1 MNKNLNYSNKPLV
14 CLTSYNKFTAEI
26 ADEFCDIILVGD
38 SLGMAYYGDE
48 NTRDVSLNE
57 IIRHACSVRKGIKK
71 SLMVVDMPY
80 GTYRNPNMALKNA
93 KLILKKT
100 KCDAIKIEGGSK
112 VLNIV
117 RVLVKNKIKV
127 VGHIGLLPQSI
138 KKTEDYKVKGKTDL
152 EKKKLVNDFIEL
164 QKAGVISIV
173 VEAVKAKVVDELLNI
188 ARIPIIGIGAS
199 PNCHG
204 QILVLED
211 ILGMFERTPK
221 FVKKYA
227 NFRENIKKTI
237 KKYSID
243 VKQGKFPNK
252 KYTY

>member
-1 MNKNLNYSNKPLV
+1 MNKKLNLNKPLV

-38 SLGMAYYGDE
+38 SVGMAYYGDQ

-57 IIRHACSVRKGIKK
+57 IVRHALSVRKGIKK

-80 GTYRNPNMALKNA
+80 GTYKNSKIALKNA

-100 KCDAIKIEGGSK
+100 KCDAIKIEGGSRFSSIIK
-112 VLNIV
+112 L
-117 RVLVKNKIKV
+117 LVKNNIKV
-127 VGHIGLLPQSI
+127 VGHIGLMPQSI
-138 KKTEDYKVKGKTDL
+138 KNTKDYKVKGKTDF
-152 EKKKLVNDFIEL
+152 EKKQLVHDFIEL
-164 QKAGVISIV
+164 QKAGVISVV
-173 VEAVKAKVVDELLNI
+173 VEAVKAKVAEELIKI
-188 ARIPIIGIGAS
+188 AKIPIIGIGAS

-211 ILGMFERTPK
+211 ILGMFDRTPK

-227 NFRENIKKTI
+227 NLRQNIKKAI

-243 VKQGKFPNK
+243 VKQRKFPNK

>member
-1 MNKNLNYSNKPLV
+1 MNEKLNLNKPLV

-48 NTRDVSLNE
+48 NTRNVSLNE
-57 IIRHACSVRKGIKK
+57 IIRHALSVRKGIKK

-80 GTYRNPNMALKNA
+80 GTYKDPKIALKNA

-112 VLNIV
+112 VSNIIKL
-117 RVLVKNKIKV
+117 LVKNNIKV
-127 VGHIGLLPQSI
+127 VGHIGLMPQSI
-138 KKTEDYKVKGKTDL
+138 KKTKDYKVKGKTDF
-152 EKKKLVNDFIEL
+152 EKKQLIHDFIQL
-164 QKAGVISIV
+164 QKAGVMSIV
-173 VEAVKAKVVDELLNI
+173 VEAVKAKVVEELINI
-188 ARIPIIGIGAS
+188 AKIPIIGIGAS

-211 ILGMFERTPK
+211 ILGMFDRTPK

-227 NFRENIKKTI
+227 NLRQDIKKAI

-243 VKQGKFPNK
+243 VKQRKFPNK

>member
-1 MNKNLNYSNKPLV
+1 MNKKLNLNKPLV

-38 SLGMAYYGDE
+38 SLGMAYYGDK
-48 NTRDVSLNE
+48 NTRNVSLNE
-57 IIRHACSVRKGIKK
+57 IIRHALSVRKGIKN

-80 GTYRNPNMALKNA
+80 GTYKNPKIALKNA

-100 KCDAIKIEGGSK
+100 KCDAIKIEGGLK
-112 VLNIV
+112 VSSIIKL
-117 RVLVKNKIKV
+117 LVKNNIKV
-127 VGHIGLLPQSI
+127 VGHIGLMPQSI
-138 KKTEDYKVKGKTDL
+138 KNTKDYKVKGKTDF
-152 EKKKLVNDFIEL
+152 EKKQLVHDFIEL
-164 QKAGVISIV
+164 QKAGVISVV
-173 VEAVKAKVVDELLNI
+173 VEAVKAKVAEELIKI
-188 ARIPIIGIGAS
+188 AKIPIIGIGAS

-211 ILGMFERTPK
+211 ILGMFDRTPK

-227 NFRENIKKTI
+227 NLRQNIKKAI

-243 VKQGKFPNK
+243 VKQRKFPNK

>member
-1 MNKNLNYSNKPLV
+1 MNKKLNLNKPLV

-38 SLGMAYYGDE
+38 SVGMAYYGDQ

-57 IIRHACSVRKGIKK
+57 IVRHALSVRKGIKK

-80 GTYRNPNMALKNA
+80 GTYKNPKIALKNA

-100 KCDAIKIEGGSK
+100 KCDAIKIEGGSGVSSIIK
-112 VLNIV
+112 L
-117 RVLVKNKIKV
+117 LVKNNIKV
-127 VGHIGLLPQSI
+127 VGHIGLMPQSI
-138 KKTEDYKVKGKTDL
+138 KKTKDYKVKGKTDY
-152 EKKKLVNDFIEL
+152 EKKQLVHDFIEL
-164 QKAGVISIV
+164 QKAGVIFVV
-173 VEAVKAKVVDELLNI
+173 VEAVKAKVAEELIKI
-188 ARIPIIGIGAS
+188 AKIPIIGIGAS

-211 ILGMFERTPK
+211 ILGMFDRTPK

-227 NFRENIKKTI
+227 NLRQNIKKAI

-243 VKQGKFPNK
+243 VKQRKFPNK

>member
-1 MNKNLNYSNKPLV
+1 MNKKLNLNKPLV

-48 NTRDVSLNE
+48 NTRNVSLNE
-57 IIRHACSVRKGIKK
+57 IIRHALSVRKGIKK
-71 SLMVVDMPY
+71 SSMVVDMPY
-80 GTYRNPNMALKNA
+80 GTYKDPKIALKNA

-112 VLNIV
+112 VSNIIKL
-117 RVLVKNKIKV
+117 LVKNNIKV
-127 VGHIGLLPQSI
+127 IGHIGLMPQSI
-138 KKTEDYKVKGKTDL
+138 KKTKDYKVKGKTDF
-152 EKKKLVNDFIEL
+152 EKKQLIHDFIQL
-164 QKAGVISIV
+164 QKAGVMSIV
-173 VEAVKAKVVDELLNI
+173 VEAVKAKVVEELINI
-188 ARIPIIGIGAS
+188 AKIPIIGIGAS

-227 NFRENIKKTI
+227 NLRQDIKKAI

-243 VKQGKFPNK
+243 VKQRKFPNK